1 MRKKILVLGLIFGS
15 CLLSSQS
22 IAQERKIRESDHFW
36 RKRVVNRISL
46 IEKVN
51 QPLVRHAASFYGGE
65 EGKFTETNGI
75 VVSLINGVK
84 QGKYVAFHPDS
95 WDEELDYTALR
106 SRMMEFDQDVQ
117 GTDNFDESNNEFEAD
132 DFDYSDPF
140 ADSSVVREEDE
151 WPFEDVE
158 PASAEQVA
166 MEENKIDYYPYEQV
180 IHMVEDWIF
189 DKGQSE
195 MVQRIAFF
203 EIIWV
208 DPAGILPERVLAR
221 FKWEDV
227 KPQLGNTQCYNR
239 FNDAHARS
247 MKEAMALRMFNSLV
261 IHVGNEPVRTLH
273 EAIRRK
279 QELVEFEHHL
289 WSY

>member
-1 MRKKILVLGLIFGS
+1 MRKHILVLGLIFGS
-15 CLLSSQS
+15 GFLSVQTM
-22 IAQERKIRESDHFW
+22 AQEREIREADHFW

-51 QPLVRHAASFYGGE
+51 QPLVRHAASFYGGS
-65 EGKFTETNGI
+65 EGKFTEMNGI
-75 VVSLINGVK
+75 VVSLINGVRD
-84 QGKYVAFHPDS
+84 GKYQAYHPDD
-95 WDEELDYTALR
+95 WDQVMDYSALR
-106 SRMMEFDQDVQ
+106 ARM
-117 GTDNFDESNNEFEAD
+117 NEFELDLQGPDDLEGSNNVLETD
-132 DFDYSDPF
+132 DFEYTDPF
-140 ADSSVVREEDE
+140 ANSDSSREDE
-151 WPFEDVE
+151 WPFEDIDETNAE
-158 PASAEQVA
+158 PVQEDTP
-166 MEENKIDYYPYEQV
+166 IDYTNYEKV

-195 MVQRIAFF
+195 MVQRIEFF
-203 EIIWV
+203 EVIWV

-221 FKWEDV
+221 FKWDEI
-227 KPQLGNTQCYNR
+227 KPQLEQTQCSNR
-239 FNDAHARS
+239 FNDAEGRS

-261 IHVGNEPVRTLH
+261 IHVGNQPVRTLH